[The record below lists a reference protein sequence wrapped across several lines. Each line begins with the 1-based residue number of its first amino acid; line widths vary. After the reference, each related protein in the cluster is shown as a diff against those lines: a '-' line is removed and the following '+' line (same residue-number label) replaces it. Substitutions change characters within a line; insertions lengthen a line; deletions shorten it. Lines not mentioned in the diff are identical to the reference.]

1 MIHSVCTKRKCVAER
16 NENHRREQVTR
27 LKEDICSFENVI
39 VVAGAGSNV
48 RELINDGNGDGR

>member
-1 MIHSVCTKRKCVAER
+1 MAER